1 MTDISFRDYFDQRID
16 DLDRRVADR
25 FTLSDQA
32 VAKAE
37 RTMNDRLNSM
47 NEFRDALRD
56 QANRMATRTE
66 MENLEAQVNEL
77 RRVAANFDGRVAM
90 AAALISVLTSVVVGW
105 IVSVLKT

>member
-1 MTDISFRDYFDQRID
+1 VTDISFRDYFDQRID